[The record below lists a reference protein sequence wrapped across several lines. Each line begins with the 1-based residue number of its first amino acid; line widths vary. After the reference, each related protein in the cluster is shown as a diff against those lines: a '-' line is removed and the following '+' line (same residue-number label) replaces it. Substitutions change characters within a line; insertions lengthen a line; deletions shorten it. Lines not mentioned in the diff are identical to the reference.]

1 MLFGFLRKF
10 FKAKR
15 QEPPLSEL
23 ERILGY
29 RFQNN
34 ALLITSLSHRSYV
47 NSQRTDKKVESNERL
62 EFLGDAVLNIVVT
75 DYLFREYPDKE
86 EGRMSKMKSLVV
98 SSRVLGLCAD
108 AWNLGE
114 YILLSRSE
122 EKSGGRKRLSILAD
136 AYEAVIGAVYL
147 DGGLESA
154 RKLIHS
160 SLMVIMDEV
169 LDDEELANYKSKL
182 LEYTQS
188 RGMGIPSYDV
198 LEEAGPEHQKSF
210 VVGVYVQNQEWGQG
224 RGNSKKSAE
233 QAGARAALTN
243 MNADKDKGAVG
254 SDRGPSTPDKKNA
267 GEKKAA
273 RSKAPVR
280 ETGGTAV
287 DPA

>member
-10 FKAKR
+10 FKGGRK
-15 QEPPLSEL
+15 EPSLSEL

-34 ALLITSLSHRSYV
+34 ELLITSLSHRSYV
-47 NSQRTDKKVESNERL
+47 NSQRTDKKLESNERL
-62 EFLGDAVLNIVVT
+62 EFLGDAVLNIIVT
-75 DYLFREYPDKE
+75 DYLYREYPDKE

-98 SSRVLGLCAD
+98 SSRVLGLCAET
-108 AWNLGE
+108 WKLGDF
-114 YILLSRSE
+114 ILLSRSE

-160 SLMVIMDEV
+160 SLMEIMDEV

-198 LEEAGPEHQKSF
+198 LQESGPEHQKSF
-210 VVGVYVQNQEWGQG
+210 VVGVYVQNQEWGRG
-224 RGNSKKSAE
+224 SGNSKKSAE
-233 QAGARAALTN
+233 QAGARVALAN
-243 MNADKDKGAVG
+243 LSAEREKEKGA
-254 SDRGPSTPDKKNA
+254 SAS
-267 GEKKAA
+267 
-273 RSKAPVR
+273 APVPSR
-280 ETGGTAV
+280 DRSGE
-287 DPA
+287 DPQAPR

>member
-10 FKAKR
+10 FKAGKK
-15 QEPPLSEL
+15 EPSLSEL
-23 ERILGY
+23 EMVLGY

-34 ALLITSLSHRSYV
+34 ELLVTALSHRSFV
-47 NSQRTDKKVESNERL
+47 NSQRTDKKIESNERM
-62 EFLGDAVLNIVVT
+62 EFLGDAVLNIIVT
-75 DYLFREYPDKE
+75 DFLYREYPDKE

-108 AWNLGE
+108 AWKLGDF
-114 YILLSRSE
+114 ILLSRSE

-154 RKLIHS
+154 RKLIHA
-160 SLMVIMDEV
+160 SLMEIMDEV

-198 LEEAGPEHQKSF
+198 VQESGPEHQKSF
-210 VVGVYVQNQEWGQG
+210 VVGVYVLNREWGRG
-224 RGNSKKSAE
+224 SGNSKKSAE
-233 QAGARAALTN
+233 QAGARVALSN
-243 MNADKDKGAVG
+243 MNADQEKEKDTRPAKGQAQAQG
-254 SDRGPSTPDKKNA
+254 G
-267 GEKKAA
+267 
-273 RSKAPVR
+273 APAIR
-280 ETGGTAV
+280 ER
-287 DPA
+287 PADDSHP

>member
-1 MLFGFLRKF
+1 MVFGFLRKL
-10 FKAKR
+10 FKGRRK
-15 QEPPLSEL
+15 EPSLSEL

-34 ALLITSLSHRSYV
+34 GILVTALSHRSYV
-47 NSQRTDKKVESNERL
+47 NSQRTDKKIESNERM

-75 DYLFREYPDKE
+75 DFLYHEYPDKE

-108 AWNLGE
+108 TWKLGDF
-114 YILLSRSE
+114 ILLSRSE

-160 SLMVIMDEV
+160 SLMSIMEEV

-198 LEEAGPEHQKSF
+198 IQETGPEHQKSF
-210 VVGVYVQNQEWGQG
+210 VVGVYVQNQEWGRG
-224 RGNSKKSAE
+224 SGNSKKSAE
-233 QAGARAALTN
+233 QAGARQALTN
-243 MNADKDKGAVG
+243 MDADKAKEKEKSPSKGAAVTPAPR
-254 SDRGPSTPDKKNA
+254 DRASEDVQGPT
-267 GEKKAA
+267 
-273 RSKAPVR
+273 
-280 ETGGTAV
+280 
-287 DPA
+287 